1 MFKAI
6 TNILRSTA
14 SKVYKQAPDQPQ
26 PEEEEEDPYAG
37 LYDSPEAYALEE
49 EQLDPADS
57 PVFRAVGSTFWY
69 TLPQLWA
76 DFDDF
81 GLYELADLGKKTP
94 LTNLEDVE
102 SGFRLEETQDGICFG
117 AFYEGR
123 FVRFVR

>member
-14 SKVYKQAPDQPQ
+14 SKVYKQAPAQPQ
-26 PEEEEEDPYAG
+26 PEEEDPYAG
-37 LYDSPEAYALEE
+37 LYDSPEGYAPEE

-69 TLPQLWA
+69 TLPQLWS

-81 GLYELADLGKKTP
+81 GLYELDDLGQKTP
-94 LTNLEDVE
+94 LSNLEDVE
-102 SGFRLEETQDGICFG
+102 SGIRLAEVRDEICFG
-117 AFYEGR
+117 AFYQGR
-123 FVRFVR
+123 FVRFVQ